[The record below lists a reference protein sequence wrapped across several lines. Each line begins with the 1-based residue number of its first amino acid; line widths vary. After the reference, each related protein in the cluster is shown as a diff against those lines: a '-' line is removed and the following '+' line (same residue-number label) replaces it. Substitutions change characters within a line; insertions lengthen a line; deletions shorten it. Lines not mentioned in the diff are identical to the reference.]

1 MAVDHAL
8 GRCGQVL
15 LRDGVRAGG
24 AHGDKR
30 VRACRMSFVHHA
42 HNTAL
47 RDVGVI
53 ARNGATRPA
62 AQRLLA
68 ALVHLANLDLR
79 HIAAQHAANR
89 PAMAPVVAVV
99 A

>member
-1 MAVDHAL
+1 
-8 GRCGQVL
+8 
-15 LRDGVRAGG
+15 
-24 AHGDKR
+24 
-30 VRACRMSFVHHA
+30 MSFVHHA
-42 HNTAL
+42 HDTAL
-47 RDVGVI
+47 RDVGIV

-79 HIAAQHAANR
+79 HIAAQHTANR
-89 PAMAPVVAVV
+89 PTMTSVVAVV